1 MHISDLVPS
10 GCIELS
16 ASPADKQQA
25 LAMAVAMLEAGG
37 VLSDAQRFA
46 RDVAA
51 REERH
56 TTGLGC
62 AIALPHARSAGVI
75 RPALAVLGM
84 PDGLDFQA
92 VDGQPVHLLFMIAAP
107 EGASQQHLEVLAGL
121 SALLADAELREHLM
135 HCTTPASFVA
145 ALTQA
150 EARQHAGTAET
161 GHAPEQDHDER
172 ATDSR
177 QDPGGTP
184 ASLTERGAAAA
195 AQAKSTRYGCDV
207 VAVTACPAGLSHTY
221 LAAAALER
229 AADELGIT
237 IKVEA
242 CGAAG
247 TRNALTAADIARAR
261 AVIVAADREV
271 DMERF
276 AGKPLLR
283 VGVAEGVHRPGRLL
297 QRALHGEVPIYVPH
311 QDRAQPPLPR
321 RIYLHL
327 MSGLTYI
334 LPLVLVAGLLAAFAD
349 LAPVRSAE
357 LGGLLSVISASVS
370 SLILPILSAFIA
382 FSIAGR
388 TALTAGLS
396 GGVMASVA
404 ASGVWGAVIN
414 GFIGGYLVQAMT
426 ALSQRVLRGHNAL
439 LALLLYPLFG
449 AVFTALA
456 AEFITAAPLAA
467 FDGLIVRCLTE
478 AALWELGC
486 AGAVAGAMMAADM
499 GGPCN
504 KLAYALGV
512 FLLADSFPNGMHAS
526 SVMAA
531 VMIGGMVPPLVMS
544 CAALAA
550 RRLFSAA
557 ERGLALRTA
566 LGGMLFITEQ
576 TLPYLQTRPYQ
587 MRAACMI
594 GSAVGG
600 ACSMLAG
607 VRVCAPHG
615 GMLIAPLSNE
625 PLGFMLA
632 LASGVVAGGL
642 CAVLLRLHP
651 SAAEA

>member
-1 MHISDLVPS
+1 MHISDLLPS

-16 ASPADKQQA
+16 ARPADKQQA
-25 LAMAVAMLEAGG
+25 LAMAVDLLAGSG
-37 VLSDAQRFA
+37 ALSDARRFA

-75 RPALAVLGM
+75 RPALAVLGL

-92 VDGQPVHLLFMIAAP
+92 VDGQPVRLLFMIAAP

-121 SALLADAELREHLM
+121 SVLLADAEVREQLLR
-135 HCTTPASFVA
+135 CTTPASFVE
-145 ALTQA
+145 ALTRA
-150 EARQHAGTAET
+150 EARQQAGGTQT
-161 GHAPEQDHDER
+161 PPAPEQGQER
-172 ATDSR
+172 AAAT
-177 QDPGGTP
+177 QPEPEPGAQGQAEP
-184 ASLTERGAAAA
+184 GRG
-195 AQAKSTRYGCDV
+195 GCDV

-229 AADELGIT
+229 AAEELGIS

-426 ALSQRVLRGHNAL
+426 VLSQRVLRGHNAL

-449 AVFTALA
+449 ALLTALA
-456 AEFITAAPLAA
+456 AEFITATPLAA
-467 FDGLIVRCLTE
+467 LDGLIVRCLTE

-531 VMIGGMVPPLVMS
+531 VMVGGMVPPLVMS
-544 CAALAA
+544 CAALAV
-550 RRLFSAA
+550 RRLFSEA
-557 ERGLALRTA
+557 ERSLALRTA

-576 TLPYLQTRPYQ
+576 ALPYLQTRPHQ

-600 ACSMLAG
+600 ACSMLSG

-615 GMLIAPLSNE
+615 GVLIAPLSNA
-625 PLGFMLA
+625 PLGFLLA
-632 LASGVVAGGL
+632 LASGVAAGGL
-642 CAVLLRLHP
+642 CAVLLRLRLHH
-651 SAAEA
+651 SAAEG

>member
-1 MHISDLVPS
+1 MHISDLLPT

-16 ASPADKQQA
+16 ARPADKQQA
-25 LAMAVAMLEAGG
+25 LAMAVALLAGSG
-37 VLSDAQRFA
+37 ALSDAQRFA

-75 RPALAVLGM
+75 RPALAVLGL

-92 VDGQPVHLLFMIAAP
+92 VDGQPVRLLFMIAAP

-121 SALLADAELREHLM
+121 SALLADAGVREQLM
-135 HCTTPASFVA
+135 RCTTPASFVD
-145 ALTQA
+145 ALTRA
-150 EARQHAGTAET
+150 EARQQAGEAET
-161 GHAPEQDHDER
+161 ASAPEQGHAP
-172 ATDSR
+172 
-177 QDPGGTP
+177 
-184 ASLTERGAAAA
+184 AAA
-195 AQAKSTRYGCDV
+195 AQPGPGAEAPAASGQGGCDV

-229 AADELGIT
+229 AAGELGIS

-349 LAPVRSAE
+349 LAPVRTAE

-426 ALSQRVLRGHNAL
+426 VLSQRVLRGHNAL

-449 AVFTALA
+449 ALLTALA

-467 FDGLIVRCLTE
+467 LDGLIVRCLTE

-550 RRLFSAA
+550 RRLFSEA

-576 TLPYLQTRPYQ
+576 ALPYLQTRPHQ

-600 ACSMLAG
+600 ACSMLSG

-615 GMLIAPLSNE
+615 GVLIAPLSNA
-625 PLGFMLA
+625 PLGFLLA
-632 LASGVVAGGL
+632 LASGVAAGGL
-642 CAVLLRLHP
+642 CAVLLRLRLHH

>member
-1 MHISDLVPS
+1 MHITDLLPAGS
-10 GCIELS
+10 IDL
-16 ASPADKQQA
+16 AARPADKQQA
-25 LAMAVAMLEAGG
+25 LAMAVALLENSGA
-37 VLSDAQRFA
+37 LSDAQCFA

-51 REERH
+51 REEQH

-62 AIALPHARSAGVI
+62 GIALPHARSRGVV
-75 RPALAVLGM
+75 RPALAVLGL
-84 PDGLDFQA
+84 PGGLDFQA
-92 VDGQPVHLLFMIAAP
+92 VDDQPVRLMFMIAVP
-107 EGASQQHLEVLAGL
+107 DGASERHLELLAGL
-121 SALLADAELREHLM
+121 SALLADAGLRERLM
-135 HCTTPASFVA
+135 LCTTPA
-145 ALTQA
+145 ALVEQLAQA
-150 EARQHAGTAET
+150 EGAHASASAQDGSDADAGPDRAES
-161 GHAPEQDHDER
+161 G
-172 ATDSR
+172 
-177 QDPGGTP
+177 
-184 ASLTERGAAAA
+184 
-195 AQAKSTRYGCDV
+195 YDV

-221 LAAAALER
+221 LAAAALES
-229 AADELGIT
+229 AALKLGIA

-247 TRNALTAADIARAR
+247 TRNALTGEDIARAR

-276 AGKPLLR
+276 AGKPLLQAA
-283 VGVAEGVHRPGRLL
+283 VAEGVHRPERLL
-297 QRALHGEVPIYVPH
+297 QRAMLGEAPIYVPH
-311 QDRAQPPLPR
+311 QARPQTSLPR
-321 RIYLHL
+321 HLYLHL

-334 LPLVLVAGLLAAFAD
+334 IPLVLVAGLLAAFAD
-349 LAPVRSAE
+349 LPLVRSAE
-357 LGGLLSVISASVS
+357 LGGLLSVISDSVS
-370 SLILPILSAFIA
+370 SLILPILGAFIA

-404 ASGVWGAVIN
+404 ASGVWGAVVN
-414 GFIGGYLVQAMT
+414 GFIGGCLVQVMT
-426 ALSQRVLRGHNAL
+426 MLAQRVLRGHDAL
-439 LALLLYPLFG
+439 MALLLYPLLG
-449 AVFTALA
+449 ALLTALA

-467 FDGLIVRCLTE
+467 FDALIVRCLTE
-478 AALWELGC
+478 ASLWELGC

-526 SVMAA
+526 PFMAA

-544 CAALAA
+544 CTALAA

-576 TLPYLQTRPYQ
+576 ALPYLQTRPHQ

-615 GMLIAPLSNE
+615 GVLIAPLSNA
-625 PLGFMLA
+625 PLSFLMA
-632 LASGVVAGGL
+632 LACGVAAGGL
-642 CAVLLRLHP
+642 CTVLLRLYRGT
-651 SAAEA
+651 AAEA